1 MINDAWY
8 LEVQGN
14 CKIGVGI
21 AILPVRVPISP
32 LLTNSG
38 PPETLK
44 HLDGRGMTVAYATP
58 AKIKMYQEHVLG
70 SIRIVLAIQDVS
82 SRASMNCI

>member
-1 MINDAWY
+1 M
-8 LEVQGN
+8 
-14 CKIGVGI
+14 

-44 HLDGRGMTVAYATP
+44 NLDGRGMTVAYTTY
-58 AKIKMYQEHVLG
+58 AKIDMYQEYVLG
-70 SIRIVLAIQDVS
+70 SIRIVLAIQDVLF
-82 SRASMNCI
+82 